1 MKKLLLTIIIFVM
14 SATAAFAEDEGNMA
28 SAVLYKSA
36 EYGFT
41 IPCPKKPNV
50 IPLSALYEGKKGEI
64 LIFENEEYFIKHAWI
79 IEVDA
84 FTDDKVPDFN
94 ELTGES
100 GAEYLKKMK
109 QNYEDVGLAPISEG
123 NMAFFGITAKQIEID
138 TTGDGKPDTVAEV
151 DTQTFNV
158 FFRTKKG
165 GHYHIQLIDN
175 PVLRAE
181 TMRDCRLAV
190 NLFKD

>member
-1 MKKLLLTIIIFVM
+1 MKKILLTFLAFVM
-14 SATAAFAEDEGNMA
+14 SVSFAFAEESGNMA
-28 SAVLYKSA
+28 SAGLYVSP
-36 EYGFT
+36 EYGFS

-64 LIFENEEYFIKHAWI
+64 LIFENEEYYIKHAWV

-94 ELTGES
+94 ELTGET
-100 GAEYLKKMK
+100 GANYLKEMK
-109 QNYEDVGLAPISEG
+109 KNYDDVGLAPIADG
-123 NMAFFGITAKQIEID
+123 NIAFFGVTAKQIEID
-138 TTGDGKPDTVAEV
+138 TNNDGKPDTVAEV
-151 DTQTFNV
+151 DTQTMNV

-181 TMRDCRLAV
+181 SMKDCRIAV
-190 NLFKD
+190 SLFKD